1 VEYCER
7 LPVLPASLQLLHIRN
22 QPGCQLLADS
32 CLSQL
37 TGLKQLALQDIGS
50 LDPEVLH
57 SMSQL
62 QHLVID
68 LPNQNIIN
76 KLLPV
81 LAGFTQLRHLYLDYE
96 NPEIQWWERVK
107 AEVASEDWEDQ
118 WFDMDREA
126 FAALT
131 ASTQLTHLAIKGYL
145 YCGAG
150 EYMFPEG
157 RQLPHLVTLC
167 LEYSCD
173 STDHVFRRS
182 EIDATFLCMVAACPA
197 LRSLSLGQNVDG
209 DSVVPGL
216 QGFTR
221 LQELCCRG
229 FSNLHSEVEL
239 ILAPMTQLTQLTLH
253 CPHDYRDAP
262 HSESLSQGLA
272 QLTQLQ
278 KLILSDPIGLTDAGV
293 LQLTALTR
301 LSSLT
306 IQRSSDVT
314 VGRVQVSRCD
324 DEHHDCGPVQVE
336 LTSKVRTASILCTQL
351 AAC

>member
-1 VEYCER
+1 
-7 LPVLPASLQLLHIRN
+7 
-22 QPGCQLLADS
+22 
-32 CLSQL
+32 
-37 TGLKQLALQDIGS
+37 
-50 LDPEVLH
+50 
-57 SMSQL
+57 M
-62 QHLVID
+62 
-68 LPNQNIIN
+68 
-76 KLLPV
+76 
-81 LAGFTQLRHLYLDYE
+81 
-96 NPEIQWWERVK
+96 
-107 AEVASEDWEDQ
+107 
-118 WFDMDREA
+118 
-126 FAALT
+126 
-131 ASTQLTHLAIKGYL
+131 QLTHLAIKGYL

-157 RQLPHLVTLC
+157 RQLPHLLTLC

-197 LRSLSLGQNVDG
+197 LRSLSLAQIVDG

-221 LQELCCRG
+221 LQELCCWG

-253 CPHDYRDAP
+253 CPHEYRDAP

-278 KLILSDPIGLTDAGV
+278 KLTLSYPIGLTDAGV

-306 IQRSSDVT
+306 IQRRSEVT
-314 VGRVQVSRCD
+314 VGRVQVPRD
-324 DEHHDCGPVQVE
+324 DDDKHHDCGPVQLE
-336 LTSKVRTASILCTQL
+336 LTSRVRTGIIVMHTTCSML
-351 AAC
+351 AALSVELPAMYCLVGRIDLPRSSQQSLLPQLIASWLFCMLLAALQAQPPDVWQQLKQVLAQHSVHGPCLRPLLDELQQAHARQQEQLQQARQTIAQLEAQLRQHC